1 MIIHTNNASV
11 YVSKHERV
19 ATVDQDFSPT
29 SSKPKKNLVFRVHTQ
44 PQEAVSND
52 GSLPSLP
59 LNFDT
64 GYAIG
69 AFIGDGWVDAE
80 YDNVYLSNVCLE
92 IREEYMKGMEAL
104 AGGHLNF
111 SIKDSQNEFDGKVY
125 LQNKTRFTNR
135 KVRDFLF
142 DAIGHHAENKHL
154 PPFWRGTSIEF
165 RWGILSGMLDTDGT
179 VSVSKAKSKPHSQV
193 TARYETTSS
202 ALITDFMRMCHSLGI
217 YGVYDTKTTKT
228 GKPYFLYALN
238 ATSIGRMKGHVLLQ
252 KEKHH
257 IALDSFE
264 FRESMWEGYASPEL
278 SKEQLQQLI
287 DAGLLKN
294 HPAAY
299 TVVRRRITSPR
310 TRDYIPYCMAVKI
323 AKMDLSVFKTD
334 ADLQRWREL
343 VLDFD
348 YEWHF
353 VKELKLASNANTLPP
368 APIELR
374 FAV

>member
-1 MIIHTNNASV
+1 MIVRTSNASIFV
-11 YVSKHERV
+11 DDHELVTTTDRDMSLVSANPQMK
-19 ATVDQDFSPT
+19 TI
-29 SSKPKKNLVFRVHTQ
+29 FRVPTQ
-44 PQEAVSND
+44 PQAAVND
-52 GSLPSLP
+52 DSVPSLP
-59 LNFDT
+59 FTFDT
-64 GYAIG
+64 GYSIG
-69 AFIGDGWVDAE
+69 AFIGDGWVDAKIN
-80 YDNVYLSNVCLE
+80 NVFLSNICPE
-92 IREEYMKGMEAL
+92 IRKEYIKGMESF
-104 AGGHLNF
+104 AGEILNF
-111 SIKDSQNEFDGKVY
+111 SVSDTEHLFDGKIR
-125 LQNKTRFTNR
+125 LHNKTGFSNR

-154 PPFWRGTSIEF
+154 PPFWRGTSAEF

-179 VSVSKAKSKPHSQV
+179 VSVSKAKSKSHAQV

-202 ALITDFMRMCHSLGI
+202 ALIKDFMQMCHSLGL

-238 ATSIGRMKGHVLLQ
+238 ATSIGRMKGHVVLQ
-252 KEKHH
+252 KEKHR

-264 FRESMWEGYASPEL
+264 FRESMWEGYASPL
-278 SKEQLQQLI
+278 LTKEQLQKLI
-287 DAGLLKN
+287 DAGLLKI

-299 TVVRRRITSPR
+299 TVVRRKITSPR

-323 AKMDLSVFKTD
+323 AKMDLPVFKTD
-334 ADLQRWREL
+334 AALQRWREL
-343 VLDFD
+343 VLDME

-353 VKELKLASNANTLPP
+353 VKEIEPASNANTLPP

>member
-1 MIIHTNNASV
+1 VIIRTNNASI
-11 YVSKHERV
+11 YVGKHERV

-29 SSKPKKNLVFRVHTQ
+29 SSKPKKNLVFRVPTQ
-44 PQEAVSND
+44 PQPAASD
-52 GSLPSLP
+52 DSTPSLP

-80 YDNVYLSNVCLE
+80 YDNVYLSNVCPE

-104 AGGHLNF
+104 AGKSLHF
-111 SIKDSQNEFDGKVY
+111 SSKDSQNGFDGKVY

-154 PPFWRGTSIEF
+154 QPFWQGTSAEF

-179 VSVSKAKSKPHSQV
+179 VSVSKAKSKNHSQV

-202 ALITDFMRMCHSLGI
+202 ALITDFMQMCHSLGV
-217 YGVYDTKTTKT
+217 YGVYDTRTTKT

-238 ATSIGRMKGHVLLQ
+238 ATSIGRMKGHVVLQ
-252 KEKHH
+252 KEKHRV
-257 IALDSFE
+257 ALDSFE

-278 SKEQLQQLI
+278 SKDQLKKI
-287 DAGLLKN
+287 AGAGLLKTY
-294 HPAAY
+294 PAGY
-299 TVVRRRITSPR
+299 VVVRRKINSPR
-310 TRDYIPYCMAVKI
+310 TRDYIPYFIAVKV
-323 AKMDLSVFKTD
+323 AKMDLPIYKTD

-353 VKELKLASNANTLPP
+353 VKDIVQTNVANPLPP